1 MKEREVMYK
10 IAYVVPFFGKF
21 PKGFEFWLLSCKC
34 NPTIDWLIFTDD
46 QTPYDYPENVKVTYF
61 SFEKMKERI
70 QRIFDFPISLE
81 RSYKL
86 CDYKPSYGEVF
97 KDELAG
103 YDFWGNCDIDL
114 VWGNIRKFYT
124 DEILEKYEK
133 VGFNGHSM
141 LYKNTPEI
149 NARYRTH
156 IEGIDYYKDVYTT
169 DKGYA
174 FDEPGMDNIYK
185 KLEISVYEK
194 IDFANLLK
202 YDYGFY
208 LDWEAKEDAYKNE
221 HQVFTWKN
229 GQLLRHYL
237 ANGKIHQEEY
247 MYLHYWCRPTT
258 FRISEYKE
266 QKQYLI
272 YADTTTD
279 KFYEITPELIM
290 KRSKRSKVKF
300 YAKVLW
306 FNRKKITL
314 ERIIFNIKGML
325 KYKED

>member
-81 RSYKL
+81 RPYKL

-266 QKQYLI
+266 
-272 YADTTTD
+272 
-279 KFYEITPELIM
+279 
-290 KRSKRSKVKF
+290 
-300 YAKVLW
+300 
-306 FNRKKITL
+306 
-314 ERIIFNIKGML
+314 
-325 KYKED
+325 